1 MIEIFI
7 HWGQIDHKYSLAGCC
22 VWITEIVK
30 WIVLVMIEI
39 EIAILELKGTG
50 NRYLTLV
57 LLFTAAVPIDWGTV
71 KGSNTSIYGTL

>member
-39 EIAILELKGTG
+39 EIAILEL
-50 NRYLTLV
+50 
-57 LLFTAAVPIDWGTV
+57 
-71 KGSNTSIYGTL
+71 